1 MDRFA
6 RFITIADSR
15 SAGGAGMPQRSL
27 VSKSIIPGTK
37 APFGSSLIVDCSERA
52 LGLG

>member
-15 SAGGAGMPQRSL
+15 SAGGAGMPQTL
-27 VSKSIIPGTK
+27 ASKSIIPGTK